1 MRRGGPLE
9 GRADFAVHSAK
20 DLPADLPRAS
30 SGRLPAGGPQRRL
43 HRRPRVAL
51 GGLREGQGRN
61 GLLRRQIQL
70 RAARPTRLRRRRA
83 GTSTR
88 LRKPRRAR
96 PPARARWRPAAWGW
110 RHPARGDLDRDRR
123 PGARQGSLA
132 VECRADCA
140 DVLAALAPTFART
153 RAWRRSSAAPAQGR
167 QAAPRRWAFGRARG
181 PEVAVSASGGRPA
194 RARSAPR
201 ARRAAA
207 RRAVGPGRLP
217 WPTASRTVP
226 ESPRRA
232 RVSGLPNLRLG
243 RYALGL
249 LPPRRSRG
257 RGPRGRRGPRRR
269 RRRQLLAL
277 LRRPARVGLFGEDR
291 AARLAG
297 VEAPPRRA
305 VVCHPGRSGRRPCA
319 ADYAGAGHRP
329 PAGRPQAPEPP
340 RLAALGYTRVDFV
353 EKPGSSL
360 PAARW

>member
-70 RAARPTRLRRRRA
+70 RAARPDSPSSPPRGNVDTSAQAAEGQAA
-83 GTSTR
+83 GTCS
-88 LRKPRRAR
+88 L
-96 PPARARWRPAAWGW
+96 AACGAW